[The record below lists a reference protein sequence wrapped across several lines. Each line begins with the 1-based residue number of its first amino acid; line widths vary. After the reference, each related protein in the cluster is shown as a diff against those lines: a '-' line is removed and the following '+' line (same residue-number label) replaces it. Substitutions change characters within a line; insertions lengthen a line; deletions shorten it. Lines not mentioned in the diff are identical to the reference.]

1 MKVQQRFLS
10 ALLLFVFLSALFLSC
25 KKIRIKDDEFHLER
39 KDYTGN
45 ELRMDGY
52 FYTNFNNNAEVYGSP
67 IFFYRNGVLVN
78 LGSFKMSE
86 QDTWEGTINNDA
98 IDIARDY
105 KESWGIFL
113 VEGNTI
119 RTEQWYRD
127 GGSWFLHAYVKEG
140 VILNDTTF
148 KFTSS
153 YRLTNRG
160 RKKEIEVENETYYF
174 KQFSPK
180 PDSTNS
186 YID

>member
-10 ALLLFVFLSALFLSC
+10 SLLLFVLLSALFLSC
-25 KKIRIKDDEFHLER
+25 QKIRIKDDEFHLER
-39 KDYTGN
+39 RDYTGN

-78 LGSFKMSE
+78 LGAFKMNE
-86 QDTWEGTINNDA
+86 QETWEGTINSDEISLA
-98 IDIARDY
+98 
-105 KESWGIFL
+105 KETKDRWGIFL
-113 VEGNTI
+113 IEGNTI
-119 RTEQWYRD
+119 KIEKWYN
-127 GGSWFLHAYVKEG
+127 SEAIFLPAYVSEG

-148 KFTSS
+148 KITSS

-160 RKKEIEVENETYYF
+160 RKKELEVENKTYYF